1 VASPNSDY
9 DQALPRKRVA
19 VGVLFFDDQDR
30 IMLVDPIYKDPWDIP
45 GGAVDADESP
55 RAGAHREIKEELG
68 LDLPPGRLLAVD
80 WTAPRPDRSEG
91 IVFIYDGGH
100 LTAEQLATIQ
110 LQPEELRAYE
120 FVPLPHTT
128 DRLIP
133 LLARRIHHSAHARTH
148 HTTLYLENGS
158 PPA

>member
-1 VASPNSDY
+1 
-9 DQALPRKRVA
+9 
-19 VGVLFFDDQDR
+19 
-30 IMLVDPIYKDPWDIP
+30 MLVDPIYQDPWDIP

-68 LDLPPGRLLAVD
+68 LDLPSGRLLAVD

-91 IVFIYDGGH
+91 IVFIYDGGP

-120 FVPLPHTT
+120 PRLPRPADPARPVPTW
-128 DRLIP
+128 RWCV
-133 LLARRIHHSAHARTH
+133 RT
-148 HTTLYLENGS
+148 
-158 PPA
+158 